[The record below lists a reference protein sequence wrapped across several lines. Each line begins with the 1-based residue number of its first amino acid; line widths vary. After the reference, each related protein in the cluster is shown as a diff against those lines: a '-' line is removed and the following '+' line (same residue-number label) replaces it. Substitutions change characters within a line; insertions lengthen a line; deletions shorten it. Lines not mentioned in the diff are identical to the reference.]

1 MVARAQVHIDG
12 HVRRMTKTFPMLVA
26 MAMAMAMAMAIMRQR
41 KRRTF
46 FRGAEEA
53 SVALEWLRGSSQVL
67 L

>member
-1 MVARAQVHIDG
+1 MAARAQVHIDG
-12 HVRRMTKTFPMLVA
+12 HVRMMTKAFPMLV
-26 MAMAMAMAMAIMRQR
+26 AMAMAMAMAIMRQR